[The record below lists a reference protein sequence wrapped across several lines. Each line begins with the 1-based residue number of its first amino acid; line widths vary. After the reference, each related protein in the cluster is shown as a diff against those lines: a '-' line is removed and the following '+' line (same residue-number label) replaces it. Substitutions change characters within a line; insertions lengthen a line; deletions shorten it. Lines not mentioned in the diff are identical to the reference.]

1 MNFPLGR
8 AAQGALND
16 QESQTVNRRPGE
28 ILGPRPPFPW
38 KDTRLYHQVESS
50 REQLKWI
57 EAALA
62 RLLGIDIALNPIRD
76 GECCSEETRFRERK
90 LQIPCAYCA
99 QGRPGRFRGKFAS
112 AEAGGL
118 CLNRQSER
126 RERSRS
132 DRLQEVAVAGK
143 VPVGSVGSNSCPSC
157 RFAEHDGV
165 GTALARQCDARFQK
179 SSPQVPM
186 AKCLARRWAVFFC
199 CLHDGLWTVYISSDS
214 LLWTA
219 YT

>member
-1 MNFPLGR
+1 MNFLVGR
-8 AAQGALND
+8 AAQRALND

-28 ILGPRPPFPW
+28 ILRPWPPFLW
-38 KDTRLYHQVESS
+38 KGTRLYHPIESC

-57 EAALA
+57 EAALT
-62 RLLGIDIALNPIRD
+62 RLCGIGISLNLIRN
-76 GECCSEETRFRERK
+76 GECRSEEPRLRERK
-90 LQIPCAYCA
+90 FQVPGADRAQRSPC
-99 QGRPGRFRGKFAS
+99 RFRGKFAS
-112 AEAGGL
+112 PHAGDL
-118 CLNRQSER
+118 RLNRVSER

-132 DRLQEVAVAGK
+132 DRLQEIAVAGK

-157 RFAEHDGV
+157 RFPEHDGV
-165 GTALARQCDARFQK
+165 GAAFARQCDARFQK

-186 AKCLARRWAVFFC
+186 AKCLARRWADFFC
-199 CLHDGLWTVYISSDS
+199 CFHGALWTVYISSDS

>member
-1 MNFPLGR
+1 MNFLLGG
-8 AAQGALND
+8 AAQRALDD
-16 QESQTVNRRPGE
+16 QESQTVNGRPGE
-28 ILGPRPPFPW
+28 ILRSWPPFPW

-62 RLLGIDIALNPIRD
+62 RLCGIDIALNQIGD
-76 GECCSEETRFRERK
+76 GECGSEETRLRKRK
-90 LQIPCAYCA
+90 LQVPSAYCA
-99 QGRPGRFRGKFAS
+99 QRRPRRFRGKFIS
-112 AEAGGL
+112 AEAGDL

-126 RERSRS
+126 RKRSRS
-132 DRLQEVAVAGK
+132 DRLQEIAVAGK
-143 VPVGSVGSNSCPSC
+143 VPVGSIGGNSCPSC

-165 GTALARQCDARFQK
+165 GAAFARQCDARFQK

-186 AKCLARRWAVFFC
+186 AKCLARRWASFFC
-199 CLHDGLWTVYISSDS
+199 CFHGALWTVYISSDS